1 MRSKFPLVAAMLL
14 CLPGHA
20 LAQDYP
26 PDVNVPNSDE
36 RRRLMLQKMQELQ
49 QQKRIDDAFRAA
61 RNKIPNQKPN
71 DPWED
76 VRPPPATPAPKNKPQ

>member
-14 CLPGHA
+14 CLPGYA

-26 PDVNVPNSDE
+26 NVNVPNSDE

-49 QQKRIDDAFRAA
+49 QQKRIDDAYRAA

-71 DPWED
+71 DPWAD
-76 VRPPPATPAPKNKPQ
+76 VRPAPATPAPKNKPQ